1 MEQLNPPGWPRP
13 RGYANG
19 VAASGRQV
27 YVAGQ
32 VGWDASGT
40 FVSDELVGQT
50 RQALANCLAVLA
62 EAHAGPEHVARMTWY
77 VVDRAD
83 YAAKRR
89 ELGAVYRELM
99 GDSYPAMSLVEVRLL
114 EPAALVEIEVTA
126 VVPEEEPA

>member
-19 VAASGRQV
+19 VAATGRSV
-27 YVAGQ
+27 FVAGQ
-32 VGWDASGT
+32 VGWDASGA

-50 RQALANCLAVLA
+50 RQALRNCLDVLA
-62 EAHAGPEHVARMTWY
+62 EAGGGPEHVARMTWY

-83 YAAKRR
+83 YAEKRR

-99 GDSYPAMSLVEVRLL
+99 GDSYPAMSLLEVRLL

-126 VVPEEEPA
+126 VVPEKEPA

>member
-1 MEQLNPPGWPRP
+1 
-13 RGYANG
+13 
-19 VAASGRQV
+19 
-27 YVAGQ
+27 VAGQ
-32 VGWDASGT
+32 VGWDASGD
-40 FVSDELVGQT
+40 FVSGELVGQT

-62 EAHAGPEHVARMTWY
+62 EAGAGPEHVARMTWY

-99 GDSYPAMSLVEVRLL
+99 GGAYPAMSLVEVRLL

-126 VVPEEEPA
+126 VVPEEERA